1 MKDTDTFIQLLITY
15 LCFASFLF
23 QKSFRSFQNSTHKPS
38 GLQTTE
44 QRDHQESCQ
53 GGLRG
58 GKGGR
63 RRGETKPSH
72 VSFCCCFLNKAAIGL
87 AQSDK
92 CLIINLNIN
101 GWLEKK
107 KKRWNLKLKR
117 KKEKEERKRRIWMTG
132 SSHFFT
138 SVKFQSPA
146 TTTCFLFTDNLYNI
160 FYHSVLDTVE
170 RLLPKAWNTLKIV
183 YHLQGFLLLHCAIRW
198 LSFYRRRIY
207 HLRTVDVCVCVCVSV
222 CVCLCVC
229 VCECVLKTKVN

>member
-1 MKDTDTFIQLLITY
+1 
-15 LCFASFLF
+15 
-23 QKSFRSFQNSTHKPS
+23 
-38 GLQTTE
+38 
-44 QRDHQESCQ
+44 
-53 GGLRG
+53 
-58 GKGGR
+58 
-63 RRGETKPSH
+63 
-72 VSFCCCFLNKAAIGL
+72 
-87 AQSDK
+87 
-92 CLIINLNIN
+92 
-101 GWLEKK
+101 
-107 KKRWNLKLKR
+107 
-117 KKEKEERKRRIWMTG
+117 MTG

-229 VCECVLKTKVN
+229 VCVSVCLKPRWIRKWMGITSRWMMEKQNRDFSSWKDWSSQIASGFSLLKKLGSRRLYFQMLFTYLLGPTVSWVVKTRCKGPKETQAHYCLWKRLQGIW